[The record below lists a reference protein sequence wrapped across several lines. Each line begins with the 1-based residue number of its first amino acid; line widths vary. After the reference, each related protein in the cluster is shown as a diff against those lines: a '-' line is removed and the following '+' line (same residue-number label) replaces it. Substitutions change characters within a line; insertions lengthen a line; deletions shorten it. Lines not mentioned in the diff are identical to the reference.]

1 MATETSVESEYFNN
15 PTQEQIDAL
24 NEAINENGGNASE
37 SITTESSKSAPSME
51 SNKTSI
57 LDNKESL
64 EQEEKPI
71 SYTNDKGETINL
83 SVREWED
90 DWNKRNVDSQWQNLG
105 RSPEDMYDVTTY
117 LDRNGKSAWEEMSSL
132 GVPKAIWLEELYN
145 TDEKGNFI
153 HQEQIDAVKE
163 ARRQSVIDEKEQNRL
178 ENKTFEDIPKL
189 YDRFDTLQYLER
201 TKEAPRE
208 ENKDGQHRLDTW
220 SLKNSDVKPTRDRR
234 EDYIRS
240 PLPATGAPHGML
252 EEAAKN
258 APMLAQAGVSTNGPK
273 YDAKNDKNL
282 SDLID
287 KSINAK
293 TGTFSKVGQKIM
305 EGANAL
311 TLGIAP
317 KANDITNLDKD
328 AYRNAI
334 IEYKQSNPNIS
345 NQDAVKYMSD
355 LADKSSLGLAK
366 EGIEYFLRTGD
377 NLGNKYAVEFENKVY
392 ALTDSFVNGKIS
404 EEEYNKQMDQ
414 LADISNSKQFWSLL
428 SSPAVSGTAGL
439 AAGAAIGAGVA
450 KIAEKPLSVAAKKLA
465 DVAGRYKSVGSTAI
479 PEHPLANKIMDK
491 IFQNNRGK
499 IASEMF
505 DKYKNAH
512 QWRTE
517 QFLKTKPGTAGSV
530 WEGSTA
536 VANDMVAPATV
547 AATAATEAAKT
558 AKENAGKAVAT
569 AAPVAVGVA
578 TNQQAEAAPTGIYD
592 EKGKMIDSRDIV
604 TERKETPYEGE
615 DAVTINSREGEVTV
629 SPREAVIIGESEG
642 LTPDRGYTDEVK
654 AAAKGSETYEKPE
667 VEKIE
672 LPADEKIGFWT
683 RVGDIIQAILG
694 GRDINNDRT
703 ISAREWYDSTIGK
716 VVNATKNFFS
726 SGDKDNID
734 KVGEKNV
741 FQKVG
746 SWFKSKLDAIGNS
759 VPGVVDLKNNTAYI
773 NPAYNKPNLSKEEV
787 AGAIKNGIENALPSW
802 SDSAKKDL
810 ANEAVL
816 GLGDVTAFGPITLA
830 KAVGSYVTA
839 TVDEIYWT
847 QSGNRMTPDEKAALN
862 FVVTNAV
869 GLPLAPVSTVVRDV
883 KEGAGLYNRGK
894 IENVFSGENQ
904 TYIIPFDEDN
914 SVNEEEFDEK
924 KKRSI
929 DELEEVTPEGN
940 KQESLSGINL
950 PALSEEDL
958 DWIIRRPEM
967 KNYNY
972 GRKQ

>member
-24 NEAINENGGNASE
+24 NEAINVNEGSASE

-51 SNKTSI
+51 SNKTSV
-57 LDNKESL
+57 LDNKESP

-71 SYTNDKGETINL
+71 SYTNDRGETINI

-90 DWNKRNVDSQWQNLG
+90 DWNKRDVDSQWQNLG
-105 RSPEDMYDVTTY
+105 RNEDDMYDRLTG
-117 LDRNGKSAWEEMSSL
+117 LDRNGKLASEELSSI
-132 GVPKAIWLEELYN
+132 GVPKSSYLEEVYDR
-145 TDEKGNFI
+145 DENGKYI
-153 HQEQIDAVKE
+153 HQEQLDAIKE
-163 ARRQSVIDEKEQNRL
+163 ARANSNLNTAVRGAITR
-178 ENKTFEDIPKL
+178 EN
-189 YDRFDTLQYLER
+189 
-201 TKEAPRE
+201 
-208 ENKDGQHRLDTW
+208 
-220 SLKNSDVKPTRDRR
+220 
-234 EDYIRS
+234 
-240 PLPATGAPHGML
+240 L

-273 YDAKNDKNL
+273 YDAKNDNNL

-345 NQDAVKYMSD
+345 NQDAVKYISD

-465 DVAGRYKSVGSTAI
+465 DIAGRYKSFGDIAV
-479 PEHPLANKIMDK
+479 PEHPLANKIMNK

-505 DKYKNAH
+505 DKYKNDPWH
-512 QWRTE
+512 TE
-517 QFLKTKPGTAGSV
+517 RFLKTKPGTVG
-530 WEGSTA
+530 A
-536 VANDMVAPATV
+536 VYQASKAVSNDVITPATV

-558 AKENAGKAVAT
+558 AKENAGKAVAI

-654 AAAKGSETYEKPE
+654 AAAKGSETYEKSE

-683 RVGDIIQAILG
+683 RVGDVIQAILG

-726 SGDKDNID
+726 SGNKDNID

-787 AGAIKNGIENALPSW
+787 AGAIKNGIENTLPSW

-816 GLGDVTAFGPITLA
+816 GLGDVSSFGSITLA

-883 KEGAGLYNRGK
+883 KEGAGLYNRSK

-924 KKRSI
+924 KRRSI

-972 GRKQ
+972 GGKQ